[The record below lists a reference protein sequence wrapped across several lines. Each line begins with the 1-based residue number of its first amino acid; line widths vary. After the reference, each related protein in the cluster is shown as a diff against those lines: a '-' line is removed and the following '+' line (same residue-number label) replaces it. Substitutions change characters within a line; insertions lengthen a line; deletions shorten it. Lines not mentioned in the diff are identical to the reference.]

1 MNVNIINE
9 KGYLSVEKDV
19 VAKIAGIAAT
29 NCYGVVGMAVKTVK
43 DGIVHLLKKES
54 LTKGVEIAINENNDI
69 SIKLH
74 IIVEYGTNIQAI
86 GKIVYDT
93 VQYKLQESIGIKCSK
108 LKIYVEGIR
117 AALKRFIINGANKL
131 AANREKVDLMNVF
144 PVPDGDTGTNMS
156 MTITAAARAVENLDT
171 DNISEVA
178 KAVSDGA
185 LRGARGNSG
194 VILSQILRGW
204 YKAMNGKTEINA
216 DEFAKAFEMA
226 TATAYKAV
234 MKPKEGT
241 MLTVIRAMSEK
252 AVESSYENKDI
263 AVMLKEIIEYSN
275 EVLAKTPDMLPQLKE
290 AGVVDSGGQGLIF
303 IVEGGYENLGIES
316 DVEDNTGV
324 QSSTPVPTTTGA
336 ASVNGEIKFGYCTE
350 FFVNGEN
357 LNDDIEKSFGEFLA
371 ENGDSI
377 VLVRND
383 DLIKVHV
390 HSNHPG
396 KILEKA
402 LEIGS
407 LENMKIEN
415 MRLQHTSL
423 LEKTEKP
430 KELKEYGF
438 VAVSV
443 GDGLKKAFEDLGVD
457 YIIQGGQTMN
467 PSIEDITNAIEK
479 VNAKNV
485 FVLPNNKNIILA
497 AEKSAEIIEDKN
509 VKVVGTTSV
518 IQGLSAMLG
527 FMEDTSIE
535 ENYESMVDAISEVN
549 TGLVTVAVRDTTV
562 NGIEIKNGKFIGIEN
577 DEIVVTDEDIQTTAK
592 KLVDKMIAE
601 NDEACVITVYYGSE
615 VTENMAEEFSD
626 YLSEKY
632 GDMDIEVTNG
642 GQPVYGY
649 IVGIE

>member
-1 MNVNIINE
+1 MTTINAETLQKMFIAGAKNLEAKKEWINE
-9 KGYLSVEKDV
+9 L
-19 VAKIAGIAAT
+19 
-29 NCYGVVGMAVKTVK
+29 
-43 DGIVHLLKKES
+43 
-54 LTKGVEIAINENNDI
+54 
-69 SIKLH
+69 
-74 IIVEYGTNIQAI
+74 
-86 GKIVYDT
+86 
-93 VQYKLQESIGIKCSK
+93 
-108 LKIYVEGIR
+108 
-117 AALKRFIINGANKL
+117 
-131 AANREKVDLMNVF
+131 NVF
-144 PVPDGDTGTNMS
+144 PVPDGDTGTNMTL
-156 MTITAAARAVENLDT
+156 TIMSAAK
-171 DNISEVA
+171 EVGAITEPTMETIA
-178 KAVSDGA
+178 KAISTGS

-350 FFVNGEN
+350 FFINGEN

-527 FMEDTSIE
+527 FMEDTSVE

-562 NGIEIKNGKFIGIEN
+562 NGIEIKNGNFIGIEN

-592 KLVDKMIAE
+592 NLVDKMIEE

-615 VTENMAEEFSD
+615 VTETMAEEFSD

>member
-1 MNVNIINE
+1 MLTI
-9 KGYLSVEKDV
+9 
-19 VAKIAGIAAT
+19 
-29 NCYGVVGMAVKTVK
+29 
-43 DGIVHLLKKES
+43 DG
-54 LTKGVEIAINENNDI
+54 
-69 SIKLH
+69 
-74 IIVEYGTNIQAI
+74 
-86 GKIVYDT
+86 
-93 VQYKLQESIGIKCSK
+93 
-108 LKIYVEGIR
+108 

-131 AANREKVDLMNVF
+131 AANREKVDSMNVF

-156 MTITAAARAVENLDT
+156 MTITAAAKAVVQLDT
-171 DNISEVA
+171 NNISEVA

-252 AVESSYENKDI
+252 AVEISYENKDI
-263 AVMLKEIIEYSN
+263 SVMLKEIIDYSN
-275 EVLAKTPDMLPQLKE
+275 EMLAKTPDMLPQLKE
-290 AGVVDSGGQGLIF
+290 AGVVDSGGQGLVF
-303 IVEGGYENLGIES
+303 IIEGGYENLGVTS
-316 DVEDNTGV
+316 DIQDNTGT
-324 QSSTPVPTTTGA
+324 QATTPVPATTGA
-336 ASVNGEIKFGYCTE
+336 ASVTGEIKFGYCTE
-350 FFVNGEN
+350 FFVNGKN
-357 LNDDIEKSFGEFLA
+357 LNDSIEKSFADFLA

-423 LEKTEKP
+423 LAKSEKP
-430 KELKEYGF
+430 KELKEFGF
-438 VAVSV
+438 VAVSS
-443 GDGLKKAFEDLGVD
+443 GEGLKKAFEDLGVD
-457 YIIQGGQTMN
+457 CVIQGGQTMN
-467 PSIEDITNAIEK
+467 PSIDDISKAIDS

-497 AEKSAEIIEDKN
+497 AEKSAEITEDKTVRVIN
-509 VKVVGTTSV
+509 STSV
-518 IQGLSAMLG
+518 MQGLSAMLG
-527 FMEDTSIE
+527 FMDDLPVED
-535 ENYESMVDAISEVN
+535 NYENMSDAIAEIS

-562 NGIEIKNGKFIGIEN
+562 NGIEIKNGNFIGIEN
-577 DEIVVTDEDIQTTAK
+577 DNIVLTDTDIQKTAQN
-592 KLVDKMIAE
+592 LIDKMVQE
-601 NDEACVITVYYGSE
+601 NEEACVITVYYGSE
-615 VTENMAEEFSD
+615 VTDAMAEDLSD
-626 YLSEKY
+626 YLADKY
-632 GDMDIEVTNG
+632 SNMDIEVING

-649 IVGIE
+649 VIGVE

>member
-1 MNVNIINE
+1 MLTI
-9 KGYLSVEKDV
+9 
-19 VAKIAGIAAT
+19 
-29 NCYGVVGMAVKTVK
+29 
-43 DGIVHLLKKES
+43 DG
-54 LTKGVEIAINENNDI
+54 
-69 SIKLH
+69 
-74 IIVEYGTNIQAI
+74 
-86 GKIVYDT
+86 
-93 VQYKLQESIGIKCSK
+93 
-108 LKIYVEGIR
+108 

-350 FFVNGEN
+350 FFINGEN

-562 NGIEIKNGKFIGIEN
+562 NGIEIKNGNFIGIEN

-592 KLVDKMIAE
+592 SLVDKMIAE

-615 VTENMAEEFSD
+615 VTETMAEEFSD

-632 GDMDIEVTNG
+632 DDMDIEVTNG

>member
-1 MNVNIINE
+1 MLTI
-9 KGYLSVEKDV
+9 
-19 VAKIAGIAAT
+19 
-29 NCYGVVGMAVKTVK
+29 
-43 DGIVHLLKKES
+43 DG
-54 LTKGVEIAINENNDI
+54 
-69 SIKLH
+69 
-74 IIVEYGTNIQAI
+74 
-86 GKIVYDT
+86 
-93 VQYKLQESIGIKCSK
+93 
-108 LKIYVEGIR
+108 

-324 QSSTPVPTTTGA
+324 QSSTPVPATTGA

-390 HSNHPG
+390 HSHPG

-527 FMEDTSIE
+527 FMEDTSVE

-562 NGIEIKNGKFIGIEN
+562 NGIEIKNGNFIGIEN

-592 KLVDKMIAE
+592 SLVDKMIAE

-615 VTENMAEEFSD
+615 VTETMAEEFSD

-632 GDMDIEVTNG
+632 DDMDIEVTNG

>member
-1 MNVNIINE
+1 MLTI
-9 KGYLSVEKDV
+9 
-19 VAKIAGIAAT
+19 
-29 NCYGVVGMAVKTVK
+29 
-43 DGIVHLLKKES
+43 DG
-54 LTKGVEIAINENNDI
+54 
-69 SIKLH
+69 
-74 IIVEYGTNIQAI
+74 
-86 GKIVYDT
+86 
-93 VQYKLQESIGIKCSK
+93 
-108 LKIYVEGIR
+108 

-324 QSSTPVPTTTGA
+324 QSSTPVPATTGA

-396 KILEKA
+396 KIFEKA

-527 FMEDTSIE
+527 FMEDTSVE

-562 NGIEIKNGKFIGIEN
+562 NGIEIKNGNFIGIEN

-592 KLVDKMIAE
+592 SLVDKMIAE

-615 VTENMAEEFSD
+615 VTETMAEEFSD

-632 GDMDIEVTNG
+632 DDMDIEVTNG